1 MPQSV
6 RDLLFGWRNWFGKH
20 HSDIWNLAPL
30 CLMWTVWLE
39 HNSRIFEDVLCSTDQ
54 ILEKFASSL
63 FDWSRVWGFSTA
75 NCVADFIVSLNSMS
89 VSASPSIL

>member
-1 MPQSV
+1 
-6 RDLLFGWRNWFGKH
+6 
-20 HSDIWNLAPL
+20 
-30 CLMWTVWLE
+30 MWTVWLE
-39 HNSRIFEDVLCSTDQ
+39 RNSRIFEDILCSTDQ